1 MPSFSFWK
9 PISLKTGFVK
19 TGFMNAD
26 YWKKWFRVAKSSNNI
41 ALLNPRQI
49 YILPT
54 RWGVL
59 YAIMLL
65 LLLVGSIN
73 YSISLGYYVTF
84 LLTSLGNMVML
95 QTWRNLVHL
104 QMSILPA
111 EHVFA
116 GSVTPVPILLTD
128 TKSRARFAIAAKF
141 EGNTINY
148 ADVANNGSKQLS
160 ITLQTQQRG
169 WQTLPRIQL
178 HTEFPMALL
187 HAWAYVDSPQQI
199 LVYPKPSENSTLPP
213 AASDAQTSG
222 KNQSARGDDD
232 FDGHKTYQ
240 VGDAASRVDWKASS
254 RGIGMFSKQYSGNGN
269 NTLLLDWAATE
280 GEFEARISQLTR
292 WVIDAHLVQ
301 QRFGLTLPSF
311 TLAPNNGDAH
321 YHQALQA
328 LALL

>member
-19 TGFMNAD
+19 TGFANAD
-26 YWKKWFRVAKSSNNI
+26 YWKQWFRVAKSSNNI

-54 RWGVL
+54 RWGIL
-59 YAIMLL
+59 YTIMLL

-104 QMSILPA
+104 QVSLLPS
-111 EHVFA
+111 EPVFA
-116 GSVTPVPILLTD
+116 GSTTLIPILLTD

-141 EGNTINY
+141 ENNTTSY
-148 ADVANNGSKQLS
+148 SDVASNASNQLS
-160 ITLQTQQRG
+160 IMLQTQQRG

-187 HAWAYVDSPQQI
+187 HAWAYVDSTEKI
-199 LVYPKPSENSTLPP
+199 LVYPKPSENSALPP
-213 AASDAQTSG
+213 AASDAQTG
-222 KNQSARGDDD
+222 GTGHTARGDDD

-269 NTLLLDWAATE
+269 NTLLLYWAATE

-292 WVIDAHLVQ
+292 WVIDAHAAQ
-301 QRFGLTLPSF
+301 QRFGLTLPNF

-321 YHQALQA
+321 YHQALRA

>member
-1 MPSFSFWK
+1 MPSFTFWQ
-9 PISLKTGFVK
+9 PRFLKTDF
-19 TGFMNAD
+19 
-26 YWKKWFRVAKSSNNI
+26 WRQWFRVAKSNNNLAI
-41 ALLNPRQI
+41 LNPRQI

-54 RWGVL
+54 RWGIL

-104 QMSILPA
+104 QISTLPA

-116 GSVTPVPILLTD
+116 SSVTQVPIQLTD
-128 TKSRARFAIAAKF
+128 TKKRFRYAIAAKF
-141 EGNTINY
+141 DGNATAYTDI
-148 ADVANNGSKQLS
+148 ASNGSGHLS
-160 ITLQTQQRG
+160 IALQTQQRG

-187 HAWAYVDSPQQI
+187 HAWAYVDNPQQI
-199 LVYPKPSENSTLPP
+199 LVYPKPSDNNVLPP
-213 AASDAQTSG
+213 VANDAQMGGNSHT
-222 KNQSARGDDD
+222 ARGDED

-254 RGIGMFSKQYSGNGN
+254 RGIGMFSKQYSGNGSAI
-269 NTLLLDWAATE
+269 LLLDWAATE

-292 WVIDAHLVQ
+292 WVVDAHAAQ
-301 QRFGLTLPSF
+301 QHYGLTLPNI
-311 TLAPNNGDAH
+311 TLAPNNGEAH
-321 YHQALQA
+321 YHQALSA